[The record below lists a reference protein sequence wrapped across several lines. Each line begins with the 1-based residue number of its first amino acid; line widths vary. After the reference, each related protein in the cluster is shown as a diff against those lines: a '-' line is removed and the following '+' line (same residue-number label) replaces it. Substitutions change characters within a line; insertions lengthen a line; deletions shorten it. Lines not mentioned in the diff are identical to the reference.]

1 MTGSRTLHGQMTVEA
16 NSQDFGLFPLDTQ
29 NLDHE
34 LARKTAS
41 QRVEWLL
48 ERFPYNTV
56 LTSSFGAQAAVC
68 LHLVSQLRPDIPVV
82 LIDTGYLFPETYQF
96 VDELSERLALN
107 LKVFRPEKSP
117 SWQETRVGR
126 LWEQG
131 LPGIESH
138 NRFCKIEPMNR
149 ALEALDAKAWITG
162 IRRQQSNCRAK
173 APVLLLRNGRLKLHP
188 IVDWT
193 DRDVHGYLKHHQ
205 LPYHPL
211 WHQGYVSIG
220 DTHTSRPLQSG
231 LSAEESRFF
240 GIKRECGLH
249 EEV

>member
-1 MTGSRTLHGQMTVEA
+1 MRGQTAAEEEI
-16 NSQDFGLFPLDTQ
+16 QEFDLFPLDTQ
-29 NLDHE
+29 SLNHT
-34 LARKTAS
+34 LAAKSAA

-68 LHLVSQLRPDIPVV
+68 LHLVSRLRSDIPVV

-96 VDELSERLALN
+96 VDELTERLGLN

-117 SWQETRVGR
+117 SWLESRVGR
-126 LWEQG
+126 PWELG
-131 LPGIESH
+131 LTGIESH

-149 ALEALDAKAWITG
+149 ALNALDARAWITG
-162 IRRQQSNCRAK
+162 IRRQQSNSRCD
-173 APVLLLRNGRLKLHP
+173 APVLLHRNGRLKLHP

-193 DRDVHGYLKHHQ
+193 DRDVYRYLKSHD

-211 WHQGYVSIG
+211 WHRGYVSIG
-220 DTHTSRPLQSG
+220 DIHTSRPLQAG
-231 LSAEESRFF
+231 VSAEETRFF